1 MVKIRP
7 LATGLQDME
16 IIQEVVRTYEG
27 KVLRDLAKIEG

>member
-16 IIQEVVRTYEG
+16 MNKEVVGTCEG